1 MPKQANNYSIG
12 FFKNFEF
19 NQWESSAELF
29 YRDMHNITETKS
41 FANLILNPSIEED
54 IVQGDG
60 KSYGL
65 ELYLKRNSGRLKGA
79 FSYTY
84 SRSLLYVALESG
96 EEPVWISSAFD
107 RPHNLNLNLDYRIS
121 KKAFFALNF
130 VFSSGRPITAPT
142 STYLLGKVV
151 VPHYSERNEYS
162 IPDYHRL
169 DVAYT
174 IKRNA
179 IRRKRYQDSIT
190 FSIYNLYSRKNAYSV
205 FFKKEKDTAAKA
217 YRLSILG
224 SAFPSITYNFQF

>member
-1 MPKQANNYSIG
+1 
-12 FFKNFEF
+12 
-19 NQWESSAELF
+19 
-29 YRDMHNITETKS
+29 
-41 FANLILNPSIEED
+41 
-54 IVQGDG
+54 
-60 KSYGL
+60 
-65 ELYLKRNSGRLKGA
+65 
-79 FSYTY
+79 
-84 SRSLLYVALESG
+84 LLYVALESG

-107 RPHNLNLNLDYRIS
+107 RPHNLNVNLDYRFS
-121 KKAFFALNF
+121 RKSFFAVNF

-169 DVAYT
+169 DIAYT

-190 FSIYNLYSRKNAYSV
+190 FSIYNLYGRKNAYSV